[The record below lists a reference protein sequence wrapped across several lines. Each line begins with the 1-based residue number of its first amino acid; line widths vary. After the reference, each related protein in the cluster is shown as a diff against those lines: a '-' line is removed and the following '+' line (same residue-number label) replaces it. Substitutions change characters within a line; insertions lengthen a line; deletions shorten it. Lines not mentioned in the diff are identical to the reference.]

1 MCCRISSKK
10 NILFVN
16 VKYKSLLFYKTSIQF
31 FKSFFI
37 TLKSKIL
44 YISSDDCGDENIYS
58 MFGFTKI
65 YVLLN
70 T

>member
-1 MCCRISSKK
+1 ML
-10 NILFVN
+10 NIKLYYFI
-16 VKYKSLLFYKTSIQF
+16 KYQF
-31 FKSFFI
+31 NFLKVFFL

>member
-31 FKSFFI
+31 LKFFFL

-44 YISSDDCGDENIYS
+44 YISSDDCGDENISS
-58 MFGFTKI
+58 MFGCTKI
-65 YVLLN
+65 YIYC
-70 T
+70 